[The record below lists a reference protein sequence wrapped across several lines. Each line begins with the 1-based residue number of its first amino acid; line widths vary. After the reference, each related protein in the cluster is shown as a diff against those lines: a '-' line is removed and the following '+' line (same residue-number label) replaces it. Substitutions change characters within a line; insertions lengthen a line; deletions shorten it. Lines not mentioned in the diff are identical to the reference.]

1 VLKKSD
7 LMKLKVKKYKLS
19 AGRPIAIINK
29 ETAKTLLASLNDRI
43 LIKYNSKKIVAVLD
57 FSSQMSG
64 KKEIVLSSEIL
75 EYLGIHGGE
84 SVIVDIAKKPRVI
97 QTINKKLRGD
107 KLSKEEILSIIKSI
121 VNNELTE
128 TEIAFFISA
137 IYEYGMSMDE
147 IVWMTEAIFKT
158 GKKLNLNKK
167 IIVDKHSIGGIAGNR
182 TTPLV
187 VSICAAAGLI
197 FPKTSSRAI
206 TSAAGTADVMEAIC
220 RVDFS
225 PIELK
230 KIINKTNACLAWGGS
245 LGFAPA
251 DDKIIRVES
260 QINIDPEPNLLASI
274 MAKKLSVGSKFILI
288 DIPYGK
294 YAKVNKDKA
303 FDLKKKFEEMGK
315 RFNLKLKCVIT
326 NGSEPI
332 GRGVGPVMELIDI
345 VKILKCEKDAP
356 SDLRNKSLFLSG
368 QILELAGKS
377 KKGQGEKLA
386 LGILN
391 SGKAFTK
398 FKEIVEAQD
407 GKLVEL
413 KPGKFSHEIKS
424 GKTSKVISI
433 DNKKIN
439 ILARV
444 AGSPNDKKAGLY
456 IYKHIGEKLNKGDG
470 IITIYS
476 SSKHKLKDAV
486 DFYKENKIIQIK

>member
-1 VLKKSD
+1 L
-7 LMKLKVKKYKLS
+7 
-19 AGRPIAIINK
+19 
-29 ETAKTLLASLNDRI
+29 
-43 LIKYNSKKIVAVLD
+43 
-57 FSSQMSG
+57 
-64 KKEIVLSSEIL
+64 
-75 EYLGIHGGE
+75 
-84 SVIVDIAKKPRVI
+84 
-97 QTINKKLRGD
+97 
-107 KLSKEEILSIIKSI
+107 
-121 VNNELTE
+121 
-128 TEIAFFISA
+128 
-137 IYEYGMSMDE
+137 DE